1 MEGLWPSLEMMY
13 DQVLHNPRTRLC
25 DVQLRTGETSAHG
38 QQEAEVGLPHMADWP
53 RAKYN
58 PNTVP
63 QAISTSMV
71 MTGTDSS
78 HSPRSGKVWS
88 GVAGEEAGG
97 EAVA

>member
-1 MEGLWPSLEMMY
+1 MEGLWLSLEKTY
-13 DQVLHNPRTRLC
+13 DQVLHNPRTRLHG
-25 DVQLRTGETSAHG
+25 VQLRTGETSAHG
-38 QQEAEVGLPHMADWP
+38 HQAAEVGLPHTEGWP

-63 QAISTSMV
+63 QAISTSTV

-88 GVAGEEAGG
+88 GAAGDKAGG